1 MNSTV
6 YKSSNSSRI
15 PGSQANSPETKDKL
29 KIENKEKDYAQKFN
43 SKQASLSSQIISTGT
58 TET

>member
-15 PGSQANSPETKDKL
+15 PGSQANNPEAKDKL

-43 SKQASLSSQIISTGT
+43 SKHASCHPR
-58 TET
+58 

>member
-15 PGSQANSPETKDKL
+15 PSNQANNPEAKDKL
-29 KIENKEKDYAQKFN
+29 KIENKEKAYAQKFN
-43 SKQASLSSQIISTGT
+43 SK
-58 TET
+58 